1 MSIIHEALSK
11 SQQTKPASNPFYF
24 SGESEHN
31 PFWKW
36 LIFSVIVLLGAIF
49 ISYYFLSHIKQ
60 KHIQPTATVP
70 LVFTGYYIAGNYR
83 LLEINHRFYQP
94 GNMINGMKIISI
106 EPNKIVLQKD
116 GKNMEQKIL
125 L

>member
-1 MSIIHEALSK
+1 MSIIHDALSR
-11 SQQTKPASNPFYF
+11 SQQTKLASSPFYL

-36 LIFSVIVLLGAIF
+36 LIFSVIIIFGAIF
-49 ISYYFLSHIKQ
+49 ISYYFLAHVKL
-60 KHIQPTATVP
+60 KHAHSAATLP
-70 LVFTGYYIAGNYR
+70 LVLTGYYISGKYR
-83 LLEINHRFYQP
+83 LVEINHRFYQP

-116 GKNMEQKIL
+116 GKNVEQKIL
-125 L
+125 I